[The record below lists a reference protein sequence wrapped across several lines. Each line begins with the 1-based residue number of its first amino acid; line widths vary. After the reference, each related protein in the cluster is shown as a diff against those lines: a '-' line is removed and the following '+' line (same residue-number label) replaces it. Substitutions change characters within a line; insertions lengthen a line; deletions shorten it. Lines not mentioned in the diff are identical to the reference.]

1 MQDLKK
7 EAEELAQENSRLR
20 AELEDVT
27 DKVGTHFLGKNS
39 FPGQLDIFFFLPCQS
54 SFWRILWRN

>member
-20 AELEDVT
+20 AELQDVT
-27 DKVGTHFLGKNS
+27 DKVGTQFLVKNL
-39 FPGQLDIFFFLPCQS
+39 FPGQHDIFFF
-54 SFWRILWRN
+54 